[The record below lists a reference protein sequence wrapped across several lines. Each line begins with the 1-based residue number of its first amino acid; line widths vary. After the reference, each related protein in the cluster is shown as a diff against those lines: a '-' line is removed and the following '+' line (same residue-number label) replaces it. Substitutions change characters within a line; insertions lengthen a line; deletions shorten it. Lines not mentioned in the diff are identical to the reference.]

1 MSSNML
7 RLFRQPAVRLAIHR
21 IPRRI
26 QFRGFINGSENEE
39 DLFIPGGKQEEEAG
53 QKWAPNNY
61 DRMWDRVDKLD
72 DRVAGL
78 TNDLG
83 GFKGDVNKSL
93 GELATRMEAGFRRM
107 ETSMEKNYGEL
118 KTSIEKNYGELKT
131 SQARLETSMEKNYG
145 ELKADIKPLV
155 WQVRILLGGASL
167 VIVFLVKTY
176 LDEHNIFNKKLADA
190 MPQPVSGPAVV
201 AHKIDPKK

>member
-1 MSSNML
+1 MDDALGSDEEVEYIEELQTAQNVFMQSPL
-7 RLFRQPAVRLAIHR
+7 SEER
-21 IPRRI
+21 IPVELVLVRFVIR
-26 QFRGFINGSENEE
+26 N
-39 DLFIPGGKQEEEAG
+39 
-53 QKWAPNNY
+53 
-61 DRMWDRVDKLD
+61 DKLD

-78 TNDLG
+78 RKDLG
-83 GFKGDVNKSL
+83 DFKGDVNKSL
-93 GELATRMEAGFRRM
+93 GELATRMEAGFGRM
-107 ETSMEKNYGEL
+107 KTSMEKNYGEL
-118 KTSIEKNYGELKT
+118 K
-131 SQARLETSMEKNYG
+131 TSMEKNYG

-155 WQVRILLGGASL
+155 WQVRILLGRASL

>member
-39 DLFIPGGKQEEEAG
+39 DSFIPGGKQEEEAG
-53 QKWAPNNY
+53 QNWAPNNYDRMNY

-78 TNDLG
+78 TKDLE
-83 GFKGDVNKSL
+83 GFKGDVNKIL
-93 GELATRMEAGFRRM
+93 GELATRMEAGFGRM
-107 ETSMEKNYGEL
+107 ETRM
-118 KTSIEKNYGELKT
+118 EKNYGELKT

-167 VIVFLVKTY
+167 VIVFLVKT
-176 LDEHNIFNKKLADA
+176 
-190 MPQPVSGPAVV
+190 
-201 AHKIDPKK
+201 

>member
-7 RLFRQPAVRLAIHR
+7 RLFRQPAVRLAIYR

-26 QFRGFINGSENEE
+26 HFRGFINGSENEE
-39 DLFIPGGKQEEEAG
+39 GLFIPGGKQDEEAR

-61 DRMWDRVDKLD
+61 DRMWDHVDKLD
-72 DRVAGL
+72 DR
-78 TNDLG
+78 DLG
-83 GFKGDVNKSL
+83 NFKADVNKSL
-93 GELATRMEAGFRRM
+93 GELATRMEAGFGRM
-107 ETSMEKNYGEL
+107 E
-118 KTSIEKNYGELKT
+118 T

-145 ELKADIKPLV
+145 ELRADIKPLV

-190 MPQPVSGPAVV
+190 MPQLVSGPAVI
-201 AHKIDPKK
+201 AHKIDQKK